1 MSSPTRI
8 ITLVLLPV
16 ALTGCARGPV
26 PHDGA
31 SYGISPDGSIVAW
44 TTGPGANNR
53 LMIRSGAAQP
63 RILAKG
69 QYFDAP
75 AISLDGKTVLVGAGK
90 NYRSRLAI
98 VSIDVASGKSVAWT
112 DTPGF
117 SQYAPAISPD
127 GKQVA
132 FRVGAKS
139 RSQSQGGL
147 DWHDFDLW
155 IADIDGK
162 NARKVTD
169 GKYSRMSS
177 PRWSPDGTRVAFSQV
192 APDGL
197 PWLWEVDV
205 ATGKLARELKLKNN
219 EGMPAYLGSKFVI
232 VSDRETFG
240 KYRIGELDPESGEF
254 KPIIAEEGYFLEP
267 QTTTDG
273 RLFAMED
280 VHHTMRFRIS
290 EIDLK
295 GTAREV
301 VPESAFD
308 QTP

>member
-1 MSSPTRI
+1 MSPLTRI
-8 ITLVLLPV
+8 SALLLLSIVV
-16 ALTGCARGPV
+16 AGCARGPA

-53 LMIRSGAAQP
+53 LMIRNRGGEP
-63 RILAKG
+63 RILAQG
-69 QYFDAP
+69 QYHDAP
-75 AISLDGKTVLVGAGK
+75 AISSNGKTVLVGVGK
-90 NYRSRLAI
+90 NYRSRLVI
-98 VSIDVASGKSVAWT
+98 VSIDVASGKSTAWV
-112 DTPGF
+112 DTPGE

-127 GKQVA
+127 GRHVA

-155 IADIDGK
+155 VADIDGK
-162 NARKVTD
+162 NARKLTD
-169 GKYSRMSS
+169 GKFSRMSA
-177 PRWSPDGTRVAFSQV
+177 PRWSPDGARIAFSQV
-192 APDGL
+192 AGGVS
-197 PWLWEVDV
+197 WLWEVD
-205 ATGKLARELKLKNN
+205 AGTGKLVRELKLKNN
-219 EGMPAYLGSKFVI
+219 ESMPAYLGDKFVI

-254 KPIIAEEGYFLEP
+254 KPIVAEEGYFLEP
-267 QTTTDG
+267 QTTTTG
-273 RLFAMED
+273 RLFALED
-280 VHHTMRFRIS
+280 VNHTMRFRIS
-290 EIDLK
+290 EIDLS

-308 QTP
+308 QK